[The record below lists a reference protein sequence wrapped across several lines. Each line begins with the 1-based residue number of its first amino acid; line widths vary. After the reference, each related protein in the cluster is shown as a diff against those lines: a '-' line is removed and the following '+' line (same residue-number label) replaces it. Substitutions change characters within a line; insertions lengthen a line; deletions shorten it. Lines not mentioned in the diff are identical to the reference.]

1 VKVLLLEDVENLG
14 HAGNVVSVADGFAR
28 NYLIPRRLGKR
39 VTEGSVKEIEQVRHV
54 AERKRARQLSSAQ
67 DIARKLDGLALT
79 FHARAGEKG
88 KLYGSITTADV
99 ASAIEQQTGV
109 PIDRRKIVGE
119 PLRQLGEHTMEV
131 HLMADVIARVK
142 VIVEPEATPETT
154 PS

>member
-1 VKVLLLEDVENLG
+1 MRVLLLEDVEKLG
-14 HAGNVVSVADGFAR
+14 HAGNVVSVADGYAR

-39 VTEGSVKEIEQVRHV
+39 VTEGSVKEIEQVRHA
-54 AERKRARQLSSAQ
+54 AERKRARQLSTAQ
-67 DIARKLDGLALT
+67 DLARKIDGLALT
-79 FHARAGEKG
+79 FHARAGDKG

-109 PIDRRKIVGE
+109 PVDRRKIVGE
-119 PLRQLGEHTMEV
+119 PLRQVGEHTVEV

-154 PS
+154 A